1 VVAEVA
7 KEVGAL
13 TVAVVTRPFPFEGL
27 TRKRQADGHEGAAE
41 PRDTIIVIPNEKL
54 LLIAGRTCASSR
66 RSARWTTSFSRRSA
80 GSPSWS
86 RGPATSTSIRR
97 REDDH
102 VGDGRG
108 ADGDGAASGQNRA
121 VAAAEK
127 AISSP
132 LLEDVSIRGARGVLI
147 NITAG
152 TSLSLSEVNDA
163 ASLVREEASDEAN
176 IIFGTVIDETL
187 GMS

>member
-1 VVAEVA
+1 MSGMGVALM
-7 KEVGAL
+7 G
-13 TVAVVTRPFPFEGL
+13 T
-27 TRKRQADGHEGAAE
+27 
-41 PRDTIIVIPNEKL
+41 
-54 LLIAGRTCASSR
+54 
-66 RSARWTTSFSRRSA
+66 
-80 GSPSWS
+80 
-86 RGPATSTSIRR
+86 
-97 REDDH
+97 
-102 VGDGRG
+102 
-108 ADGDGAASGQNRA
+108 GAASGQNRA

-132 LLEDVSIRGARGVLI
+132 LLEDVSIRGARGILI

-187 GMS
+187 GDEVKVTVVATGFEPGVAEGVLRPRGRGSSSSAGPTICRPPRSCGPQGRRRSRSAWRISP